1 MVSFSKTLLFYL
13 AGVNLAASAATI
25 VTYIM
30 VSNYGLKAEYNP
42 IMRLVFRQVGLVTGL
57 FLRHVYLTV
66 IGLVIFCIAV
76 KYRFEALIWIYAL
89 MIVLDSIICI
99 VSLLKLISEIFI

>member
-13 AGVNLAASAATI
+13 VGVNLAAAAATI
-25 VTYIM
+25 VTYVY
-30 VSNYGLKAEYNP
+30 VSLYGLRAERNP
-42 IMRLVFRQVGLVTGL
+42 IMRFVFSRVGLVTGL

-89 MIVLDSIICI
+89 MVVLDSVICT
-99 VSLLKLISEIFI
+99 VSLLKLISETFI